1 MKHQDFV
8 KNSKEIAP
16 WRKNLYYLGMGLIV
30 IGVFL
35 FIIPFFTVIRG
46 FSEPFSMGFDSG
58 MGAMLPGIIGF
69 GLILLGSI
77 LRGVGAKGLAGSGI
91 LLDPEK
97 AREDLHPYTDALG
110 GMARDAVDSFKSAE
124 TRDDG
129 QKAQVVVRCR
139 NCKTLNPEDAVY
151 CKQCGKEL

>member
-30 IGVFL
+30 IGVIL

-110 GMARDAVDSFKSAE
+110 GMARDAVEGYRQAGSEGEKPE
-124 TRDDG
+124 
-129 QKAQVVVRCR
+129 QVMVRCR
-139 NCKTLNPEDAVY
+139 NCKALNREEARFCD
-151 CKQCGKEL
+151 QCGQEM